1 MGMATS
7 ALSHFNSLS
16 SFDIAISWRELIRR
30 TVKDSIADDAF
41 GLAAQLAYYF
51 FLSLFPAL
59 LAMVALASFFPLY
72 NFTDN
77 LIAALAPVAPAAVLQ
92 VLKDQL
98 SKLSNGDHAGVFSIG
113 VLMAIW
119 SSSAAMVSIIE
130 AMNRAYDITESRPW
144 WRVRLTAIFL
154 TVGLAFFILTSFTL
168 VLAGPQIA
176 DYLGQHLG
184 FAPAFTMAWKIFQW
198 PIAFLLV
205 STGFGLVYY
214 YAPDAEQEWVWITPG
229 AVVATVLWI
238 LFSLAFRVYVVNF
251 GDYEEAYGTLGAII
265 LTLLWFYITGFV
277 MVIGAE
283 LNAEIEHA
291 SPWGKEPG
299 EKTPGIKRKIG
310 MAAARAYFSKAAHGS
325 RSTSVAVE
333 PPTVPSPS

>member
-1 MGMATS
+1 MAI
-7 ALSHFNSLS
+7 AN
-16 SFDIAISWRELIRR
+16 FDIPISWHELLRR
-30 TVKDSIADDAF
+30 TVKDSLADDAL

-59 LAMVALASFFPLY
+59 LALVALASFFPLY
-72 NFTDN
+72 NFTDD
-77 LIAALAPVAPAAVLQ
+77 LVRALAPVAPAAVLQ
-92 VLKDQL
+92 VLRDQL
-98 SKLSNGDHAGVFSIG
+98 TKLSNGDHAGIFSLG

-130 AMNRAYDITESRPW
+130 AMNRAYDITESRRW
-144 WRVRLTAIFL
+144 WKVRLTSILL
-154 TVGLAFFILTSFTL
+154 TIGLAFFILVSFTL

-176 DYLGQHLG
+176 DFLGAHLG
-184 FAPAFTMAWKIFQW
+184 FAASFTLAWKILQW

-229 AVVATVLWI
+229 AVAATALWI
-238 LFSLAFRVYVVNF
+238 LFSLAFRYYVVNI

-265 LTLLWFYITGFV
+265 MTLLWFYITGFV

-291 SPWGKEPG
+291 SPWGKESG
-299 EKTPGIKRKIG
+299 EKVPGQKRRIG
-310 MAAARAYFSKAAHGS
+310 LAAAHEYFKS
-325 RSTSVAVE
+325 RGRKDGQTMVLE

>member
-1 MGMATS
+1 MIA
-7 ALSHFNSLS
+7 N
-16 SFDIAISWRELIRR
+16 FDISISWRELLRR

-59 LAMVALASFFPLY
+59 LALVALASFFPLY

-77 LIAALAPVAPAAVLQ
+77 VVHALAPVAPQAVVQVLQ
-92 VLKDQL
+92 DQL
-98 SKLSNGDHAGVFSIG
+98 TKLSNGDHAGLFSLG

-119 SSSAAMVSIIE
+119 SSSAAMVSIID
-130 AMNRAYDITESRPW
+130 AMNRAYDITESRSW
-144 WRVRLTAIFL
+144 WKVRLTAILL

-168 VLAGPQIA
+168 VVLGPQIA
-176 DYLGQHLG
+176 DYLGAHLG
-184 FAPAFTMAWKIFQW
+184 FASSFTTAWKILQW
-198 PIAFLLV
+198 PIAFFLV

-229 AVVATVLWI
+229 ALAATVLWI
-238 LFSLAFRVYVVNF
+238 LFSIAFRFYVVNI
-251 GDYEEAYGTLGAII
+251 GHYEEAYGTLGAII
-265 LTLLWFYITGFV
+265 MTLLWFYITGFV

-291 SPWGKEPG
+291 SPWGKERGEKVPG
-299 EKTPGIKRKIG
+299 EKRRIG
-310 MAAARAYFSKAAHGS
+310 LAAARAYWKGGRRKGAPS
-325 RSTSVAVE
+325 AVLD

>member
-7 ALSHFNSLS
+7 ALSRFNSLS
-16 SFDIAISWRELIRR
+16 SFNIAISWRELLRR
-30 TVKDSIADDAF
+30 TAKDSLADDAF

-59 LAMVALASFFPLY
+59 LAIVALASFFPLY
-72 NFTDN
+72 HFTDN
-77 LIAALAPVAPAAVLQ
+77 LVGALSPVAPAAVLQ
-92 VLKDQL
+92 VLTDQL
-98 SKLSNGDHAGVFSIG
+98 TKLSNGNHGSVFSIG

-144 WRVRLTAIFL
+144 WRVRLTAMFL
-154 TVGLAFFILTSFTL
+154 TTGLAFFILTSFTL

-176 DYLGQHLG
+176 DYLGRHLG
-184 FAPAFTMAWKIFQW
+184 FAPAFTTAWKILQW

-229 AVVATVLWI
+229 AVAATVLWI
-238 LFSLAFRVYVVNF
+238 LFSLAFRFYVVNF
-251 GDYEEAYGTLGAII
+251 GHYEEAYGTLGAII

-299 EKTPGIKRKIG
+299 EKTPGAKRKIG
-310 MAAARAYFSKAAHGS
+310 IAAARAYFSTGRHSSAPP
-325 RSTSVAVE
+325 VLEQPAVS
-333 PPTVPSPS
+333 SPS